1 MGQGLGL
8 WSIILLR
15 LGVLGGER
23 VAFHGLGRGHGPLA
37 TTAVAYGG
45 AAALLWLAA
54 IGTGQAHWVGEA
66 FWPGAVYAASFGL
79 YTASLVRGP
88 VSVVSGFANATVP
101 MLFFLDPH
109 WDAMSVLGMALF
121 GAGAM
126 VLLPRRQGFS
136 PAVLWMLLSGVA
148 LVGGRLLDV
157 SHQSLAPLPYAAS
170 LFTSV
175 VLWLVVPVTA
185 YDQWP
190 QVASIV
196 RERGGWVML
205 ACITNAVSYLTVL
218 ALLRRIAPTMVEAV
232 SAWAGV
238 LATVA
243 GVVIFR
249 EGGGRRKVAAALLL
263 TVGTVILLFSQP
275 ARMG

>member
-1 MGQGLGL
+1 M
-8 WSIILLR
+8 LR
-15 LGVLGGER
+15 VGVLSGER
-23 VAFHGLGRGHGPLA
+23 VAFHGLGRGRGPLA

-45 AAALLWLAA
+45 AAVLLWMAA
-54 IGTGQAHWVGEA
+54 LWTGQAHWIGQA

-101 MLFFLDPH
+101 MLFLLDPR
-109 WDAMSVLGMALF
+109 WDAMSGFGMALF
-121 GAGAM
+121 GGGA
-126 VLLPRRQGFS
+126 VLLLARRQRFS
-136 PAVLWMLLSGVA
+136 PAVLWMLLSGAA
-148 LVGGRLLDV
+148 LAAGRLMDV
-157 SHQSLAPLPYAAS
+157 THQSMAPLPYAAS

-175 VLWLVVPVTA
+175 VLWMLVPVTA
-185 YDQWP
+185 YSQWP
-190 QVASIV
+190 EVASIV
-196 RERGGWVML
+196 RQRTAWVLL
-205 ACITNAVSYLTVL
+205 ACTTNAVSYLTVL
-218 ALLRRIAPTMVEAV
+218 ALLRRISPAMVEAV

-249 EGGGRRKVAAALLL
+249 EGGGRKKAIAAVLL
-263 TVGTVILLFSQP
+263 TAGTVILLFSQP